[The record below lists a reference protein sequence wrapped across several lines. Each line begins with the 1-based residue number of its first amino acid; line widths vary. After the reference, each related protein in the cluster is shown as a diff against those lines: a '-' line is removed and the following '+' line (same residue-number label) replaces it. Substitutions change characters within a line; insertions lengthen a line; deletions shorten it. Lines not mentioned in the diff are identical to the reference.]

1 MTPFHITFKG
11 YLAPHIC
18 VRLVSTRWY
27 MVWNEGKY
35 VVHLPTAHCNCSQ
48 VSKITEKKDLQKQ
61 FFIRFMVF
69 RTHHRQIDL
78 NKMLKT
84 AKGTPLGPQITES

>member
-1 MTPFHITFKG
+1 MTPFRITFKG

-35 VVHLPTAHCNCSQ
+35 VVHLPTAQCYCSQ
-48 VSKITEKKDLQKQ
+48 VSKIIKKDIQK
-61 FFIRFMVF
+61 FFYPFY
-69 RTHHRQIDL
+69 
-78 NKMLKT
+78 
-84 AKGTPLGPQITES
+84 GTVKLDFKNHLDKN